1 MLDQC
6 FCYVVN
12 IWKKE
17 KIILHILGFELA
29 EKVIHLE
36 LESRADG
43 LVFLKFLKGEYP
55 NIFLVP

>member
-1 MLDQC
+1 MLLLC
-6 FCYVVN
+6 GEYL
-12 IWKKE
+12 KKGN
-17 KIILHILGFELA
+17 KYILYTLGFELA